1 MPNSSPGSQPQEPD
15 LSGVRF
21 VEVTQ
26 ETRGPFE
33 TLFEQ
38 PGAPK
43 YCWCMAWRHSS
54 REHIP
59 NDEKKRMMMA
69 LIDAGTPVGI
79 VAELDG
85 KPVGWCSV
93 APRETYRKLSKQQ
106 DDSETGIWS
115 IVCFYVPRA
124 LRGGGLASALLDAAI
139 DHAFGKGARVIE
151 PIPSTRPR
159 PAIASWAFATFR
171 RAGLPRDRHRRDA
184 PACDAAGPL
193 SLDRSRRFD
202 SIPQMD

>member
-1 MPNSSPGSQPQEPD
+1 MPSNSQGSQPQRHD
-15 LSGVRF
+15 LTGIRF
-21 VEVTQ
+21 IEVMP
-26 ETRGPFE
+26 ETRARFE
-33 TLFEQ
+33 NLFEQ

-54 REHIP
+54 REHIQ

-79 VAELDG
+79 VAESNG

-93 APRETYRKLSKQQ
+93 APRGTYRKLSKQQ
-106 DDSETGIWS
+106 DDTETGIWS

-139 DHAFGKGARVIE
+139 DHAFARGARIVE
-151 PIPSTRPR
+151 AYPVDEAAPSYRFMGFRDMFVARGFHEVGTAGTR
-159 PAIASWAFATFR
+159 
-171 RAGLPRDRHRRDA
+171 RHVMRLER
-184 PACDAAGPL
+184 
-193 SLDRSRRFD
+193 
-202 SIPQMD
+202 

>member
-1 MPNSSPGSQPQEPD
+1 MPNSSQGSQPQKPD
-15 LSGVRF
+15 LTSIRF

-26 ETRGPFE
+26 ETRDRFE
-33 TLFEQ
+33 DLFEQ

-54 REHIP
+54 REHIG

-69 LIDAGTPVGI
+69 RIDAGTPVGV

-93 APRETYRKLSKQQ
+93 APRETYRNLSKQQ

-115 IVCFYVPRA
+115 IVCFYVPRV

-139 DHAFGKGARVIE
+139 DHAFSKGARVIE
-151 PIPSTRPR
+151 AYPVDEAAPSYRFMGFRDMFVARGFHEIGTAGTR
-159 PAIASWAFATFR
+159 
-171 RAGLPRDRHRRDA
+171 RHVMQ
-184 PACDAAGPL
+184 
-193 SLDRSRRFD
+193 LDR
-202 SIPQMD
+202 

>member
-1 MPNSSPGSQPQEPD
+1 MPDRSKGSQSQRPD
-15 LSGVRF
+15 LAGIRF

-26 ETRGPFE
+26 KTRGGFE
-33 TLFEQ
+33 DLFEQ

-54 REHIP
+54 REHVQ

-69 LIDAGTPVGI
+69 LIETGTPVGI
-79 VAELDG
+79 LAELDG
-85 KPVGWCSV
+85 KTVGWCSV

-106 DDSETGIWS
+106 DDTETGIWS

-139 DHAFGKGARVIE
+139 DHAFASGARIVE
-151 PIPSTRPR
+151 AYPVDEAAPSYRFMGFRDMFVARGFHDIGTAGTR
-159 PAIASWAFATFR
+159 
-171 RAGLPRDRHRRDA
+171 RHVMR
-184 PACDAAGPL
+184 L
-193 SLDRSRRFD
+193 SR
-202 SIPQMD
+202 

>member
-1 MPNSSPGSQPQEPD
+1 MPNNSQGSQPQKPD
-15 LSGVRF
+15 LAGIRF

-26 ETRGPFE
+26 TTRGRFE
-33 TLFEQ
+33 DLFEQ

-43 YCWCMAWRHSS
+43 YCWCMAWRHSG
-54 REHIP
+54 REHIQ

-69 LIDAGTPVGI
+69 LIEAGTPVGI

-85 KPVGWCSV
+85 RTAGWCSV
-93 APRETYRKLSKQQ
+93 APRETYRRLSKRQ

-139 DHAFGKGARVIE
+139 DHAFAKGARIVE
-151 PIPSTRPR
+151 AYPVDEAAPSYRFMGFRDMFAARGFQEIGPAGTR
-159 PAIASWAFATFR
+159 
-171 RAGLPRDRHRRDA
+171 RHVVR
-184 PACDAAGPL
+184 L
-193 SLDRSRRFD
+193 SR
-202 SIPQMD
+202 

>member
-1 MPNSSPGSQPQEPD
+1 MPNSSQGSQPQKPD
-15 LSGVRF
+15 LTGIRF

-26 ETRGPFE
+26 QTRGRLE
-33 TLFEQ
+33 DLFEQ

-54 REHIP
+54 REHIE
-59 NDEKKRMMMA
+59 NDEKKRMIMA

-85 KPVGWCSV
+85 KAVGWCSV

-151 PIPSTRPR
+151 AYPVDEAAPSYRFMGFRDMFVARGFHEIGTAGTR
-159 PAIASWAFATFR
+159 
-171 RAGLPRDRHRRDA
+171 RHVMR
-184 PACDAAGPL
+184 
-193 SLDRSRRFD
+193 LDR
-202 SIPQMD
+202 

>member
-1 MPNSSPGSQPQEPD
+1 MPNSSQGSQPQKPD

-26 ETRGPFE
+26 ETRGSFE
-33 TLFEQ
+33 SLFEQ

-54 REHIP
+54 REHVQ

-93 APRETYRKLSKQQ
+93 APRETYRKLSRQQ
-106 DDSETGIWS
+106 YDSETCILS
-115 IVCFYVPRA
+115 IV
-124 LRGGGLASALLDAAI
+124 
-139 DHAFGKGARVIE
+139 
-151 PIPSTRPR
+151 
-159 PAIASWAFATFR
+159 
-171 RAGLPRDRHRRDA
+171 
-184 PACDAAGPL
+184 
-193 SLDRSRRFD
+193 
-202 SIPQMD
+202 